1 MEEQHQ
7 CPLCGQY
14 EFERYN
20 SMDFCPVCGWFD
32 DALYEEDP
40 DYCGGFYT
48 ISLSEAHKPWNSCET
63 VFENYPNPSK
73 NLKF

>member
-1 MEEQHQ
+1 MEERHK

-14 EFERYN
+14 EFELYN

-48 ISLSEAHKPWNSCET
+48 ISLNEARKLWQSGET
-63 VFENYPNPSK
+63 VFENYPNSSK
-73 NLKF
+73 KD